1 MTAPTTDK
9 YSAGEQGLGYIYQA
23 RLALLHLLQ
32 LSEDTAV
39 FLEKDDDLDFIDGD
53 GGKSLAS
60 LKHKAV
66 GDRLTD
72 LSTDFWKSV
81 NIWLARYKRDGR
93 AASNLRFFLFTTGE
107 VSTASFLARLL
118 PEKPVASGDVATLTE
133 LANAALAESMSQL
146 IARIAAAFNEL
157 SDPEKQDFL
166 ERILILDGSPRI
178 GDIPLIIRDKH
189 MRSIRREHREFVF
202 ERLEGWW
209 NDAVIKQLT
218 GARPEGIFG
227 YEVSDKLSNFAEEYK
242 TDNLPI
248 TFRGKPADEIDTEAD
263 PRLFVAQLREIG
275 ISSSR
280 IRSAVLDYYRAFE
293 QRSAWARENLLV
305 SGEVEEYEDR
315 LADEWNRYKDVAFEE
330 LKDDSAEDA
339 LREAGATLYNWAEFE
354 TAKIESLRIRARVT
368 EPYVLRGSFH
378 ILADAT
384 PEPRVY
390 WHPKFLDRLGKV
402 LGWPREAMEPA
413 PLRDS
418 EPVQPRLLRTGPVPR
433 PPWIPG
439 TRRPWHA
446 LLFVAAGA
454 PLVPAQGFARC
465 DRPQSPQLPAQDHGE
480 EPAGHGGLRR
490 PGYADAAL
498 CLRGVR
504 PADGKG
510 LHCRRGRWSHPDH
523 TRQGAQ
529 DRRWNRRD
537 RLLPEGVAHRRKGIR
552 THR

>member
-1 MTAPTTDK
+1 MAERLTDK
-9 YSAGEQGLGYIYQA
+9 YSAGEQGLGYVYQA

-32 LSEDTAV
+32 LPEDTAV
-39 FLEKDDDLDFIDGD
+39 FLEKDDDLDFVGGD

-60 LKHKAV
+60 LKHKAA

-81 NIWLARYKRDGR
+81 NIWLVRYKRDGR
-93 AASNLRFFLFTTGE
+93 AASNLRFFLF
-107 VSTASFLARLL
+107 STATVSVSSFLVRLL
-118 PEKPVASGDVATLTE
+118 PDQPVASSDAATLTE
-133 LANAALAESMSQL
+133 LANAALAKSKSQL
-146 IARIAAAFNEL
+146 IDPIATEFNEL

-178 GDIPLIIRDKH
+178 DDIPTTIRDKY

-209 NDAVIKQLT
+209 TDAVIKQLT
-218 GARPEGIFG
+218 GAKTEGIFG

-242 TDNLPI
+242 ADNLPI
-248 TFRGKPADEIDTEAD
+248 TFRGKTPANEVDTETD
-263 PRLFVAQLREIG
+263 TRLFVAQLREIG

-280 IRSAVLDYYRAFE
+280 IRSAILDYYRAFE

-315 LADEWNRYKDVAFEE
+315 LADEWNRYKDVAFEK

-354 TAKIESLRIRARVT
+354 TGKIESLRIRVQVT

-390 WHPKFLDRLGKV
+390 WHPRFLDRLGKV
-402 LGWPREAMEPA
+402 LG
-413 PLRDS
+413 
-418 EPVQPRLLRTGPVPR
+418 
-433 PPWIPG
+433 
-439 TRRPWHA
+439 
-446 LLFVAAGA
+446 VAA
-454 PLVPAQGFARC
+454 
-465 DRPQSPQLPAQDHGE
+465 
-480 EPAGHGGLRR
+480 
-490 PGYADAAL
+490 
-498 CLRGVR
+498 
-504 PADGKG
+504 
-510 LHCRRGRWSHPDH
+510 
-523 TRQGAQ
+523 
-529 DRRWNRRD
+529 
-537 RLLPEGVAHRRKGIR
+537 
-552 THR
+552 